1 MYRFFLK
8 PFAMRPK
15 SGKSKERGGVL
26 ASIQCAIELYD
37 GVSPVLS
44 EMALSLDNFSG
55 QFTRFA
61 EEMGALTPDIEGL
74 VLFGGALESLA
85 VEAEGAYGVM
95 SALLSAGEGLL
106 EVFSTEI
113 FAPLTEGAMYAT
125 GEIADL
131 FGTMGNS
138 ITEIWD
144 GIGRHAAEVA
154 GSIPSHFAGPLAQ
167 VTGMFQSMAA
177 NARAA
182 LNSITS
188 SARAAM
194 HMANQVSNAAQA
206 APRLMSAGGGSE
218 VVSLLRIPNRE
229 TLTLP
234 DPEVCWSP
242 QEADAP
248 QATTVN
254 VSVQN
259 ENHIARDVDVEA
271 VLREMEERLCDA
283 VASSIEGVYA

>member
-1 MYRFFLK
+1 
-8 PFAMRPK
+8 
-15 SGKSKERGGVL
+15 L

-37 GVSPVLS
+37 GVSPVLA

-55 QFTRFA
+55 QFTQFA
-61 EEMGALTPDIEGL
+61 EEMDALTPDLEGL
-74 VLFGGALESLA
+74 TLFGGALESLTA
-85 VEAEGAYGVM
+85 EAEGAYGVM

-106 EVFSTEI
+106 DVFSTEV

-125 GEIADL
+125 HEITDL
-131 FGTMGNS
+131 FGTMGGN
-138 ITEIWD
+138 IIETFD

-154 GSIPSHFAGPLAQ
+154 GGIPSHFAGPLAQ

-182 LNSITS
+182 LNSITV
-188 SARAAM
+188 SARTAM
-194 HMANQVSNAAQA
+194 NMTNQVSNAAQA
-206 APRLMSAGGGSE
+206 VPRLMSAGGGGE
-218 VVSLLRIPNRE
+218 TVSLFGIPSRE
-229 TLTLP
+229 VLTLP
-234 DPEVCWSP
+234 NPEVYWTP
-242 QEADAP
+242 KEADTVQP
-248 QATTVN
+248 TTVH

>member
-1 MYRFFLK
+1 VE
-8 PFAMRPK
+8 
-15 SGKSKERGGVL
+15 KSKERGGVL

-55 QFTRFA
+55 QFTQFA
-61 EEMGALTPDIEGL
+61 EEMGGLTPDIEGL

-85 VEAEGAYGVM
+85 VEAEGAYGIM
-95 SALLSAGEGLL
+95 SALLSAGEGIL
-106 EVFSTEI
+106 EVFSAEI
-113 FAPLTEGAMYAT
+113 FTPLTEGAMYAT
-125 GEIADL
+125 GEITDL
-131 FGTMGNS
+131 FGTMGS
-138 ITEIWD
+138 GITEIWD
-144 GIGRHAAEVA
+144 GIGRHAAEIA

-177 NARAA
+177 SARAA

-194 HMANQVSNAAQA
+194 NMANQVSNAAQA

-218 VVSLLRIPNRE
+218 VVSLLSIPNRE
-229 TLTLP
+229 ALTLP
-234 DPEVCWSP
+234 DPEIYWSP
-242 QEADAP
+242 KEVDAP